1 MVMLLTMAAGSPAA
15 APAPRA
21 SIGDVARLAGVAP
34 ITVSRVAN
42 GSDAVRPDTRERVL
56 AAMAMVGYAPNTAAR
71 ALRSGSFETIGLV
84 AHRFTR
90 TGESRTIEGVVEAAR
105 TEGYT
110 VALVDIVSPT
120 DVSAA
125 ATRLRH
131 QAVDGLIVIR
141 AEVATPTD
149 LSLPPGMPV
158 VVSDSRFVG
167 HHAAVG
173 ADQIGGSRT
182 AVEHLLALGHPT
194 VHHIAGPAD
203 SAPAAQREE
212 TWRETLRQAGREVPP
227 VLRGDWTPQSGY
239 QLGAAVAGDPTIT
252 AIYSANDEMAAG
264 LMRALHER
272 GVRIPEDVSVVG
284 FDDAP
289 ITEFLWPPLTT
300 IRQDFR
306 KIGSELVRLLLLQV
320 RDHVDVSREHVVVGT
335 SLQVRGSTGPF
346 RPRS

>member
-1 MVMLLTMAAGSPAA
+1 MAAGPQGAA
-15 APAPRA
+15 GAPQPPRA

-42 GSDAVRPDTRERVL
+42 GSDAVRPATRERVQS
-56 AAMAMVGYAPNTAAR
+56 AMAMLGYAPNTAAR
-71 ALRSGSFETIGLV
+71 ALRNGSFETIGLV
-84 AHRFTR
+84 AHRFAR

-105 TEGYT
+105 AEGYT
-110 VALVDIVSPT
+110 VALVDVVSPA
-120 DVSAA
+120 DVSEA

-149 LSLPPGMPV
+149 LALPPGMPV

-173 ADQIGGSRT
+173 SDQIGGSRS
-182 AVEHLLALGHPT
+182 AVEHLLGLGHPT

-203 SAPAAQREE
+203 SAPAVQREE
-212 TWRETLRQAGREVPP
+212 TWQETLRRAGRPVPP

-239 QLGAAVAGDPTIT
+239 ALGAQIADDPSVTAV
-252 AIYSANDEMAAG
+252 YSANDEMAAG

-272 GVRIPEDVSVVG
+272 GVRVPEDVSVVG
-284 FDDAP
+284 FDDAAL
-289 ITEFLWPPLTT
+289 TEFLWPPLTT
-300 IRQDFR
+300 VRQDFR
-306 KIGSELVRLLLLQV
+306 TIGSELVRLLLAQV

-335 SLQVRGSTGPF
+335 TLQVRASTGPY
-346 RPRS
+346 RPRG

>member
-1 MVMLLTMAAGSPAA
+1 MAAGPPPSS
-15 APAPRA
+15 APTPRA
-21 SIGDVARLAGVAP
+21 SIADVARLAGVAP

-42 GSDAVRPDTRERVL
+42 GSEAVRPATRDRVQQ
-56 AAMAMVGYAPNTAAR
+56 AMAMLGYAPNTAAR
-71 ALRSGSFETIGLV
+71 ALRNGSFETIGLV
-84 AHRFTR
+84 AHRFAR

-105 TEGYT
+105 GEGYT
-110 VALVDIVSPT
+110 VALVDVVSPAE
-120 DVSAA
+120 VSEA

-141 AEVATPTD
+141 AEVDTPTD
-149 LSLPPGMPV
+149 LALTPGMPV
-158 VVSDSRFVG
+158 VVSDSRFIG

-173 ADQIGGSRT
+173 TDQIGGSRS

-194 VHHIAGPAD
+194 VHHVAGPED

-212 TWRETLRQAGREVPP
+212 TWRETLRRAGREVPP

-239 QLGAAVAGDPTIT
+239 RLGAQLADDRSVT

-272 GVRIPEDVSVVG
+272 GVRVPHDVSVVG
-284 FDDAP
+284 FDDAAL
-289 ITEFLWPPLTT
+289 TEFLWPPLTT
-300 IRQDFR
+300 VRQDFST
-306 KIGSELVRLLLLQV
+306 IGSELVRLLLAQV

-335 SLQVRGSTGPF
+335 TLQVRASTGPY
-346 RPRS
+346 RPRG

>member
-1 MVMLLTMAAGSPAA
+1 MAAGPQG
-15 APAPRA
+15 APGAPQPPRA

-42 GSDAVRPDTRERVL
+42 GSDAVRPATRERVQS
-56 AAMAMVGYAPNTAAR
+56 AMAMLGYAPNTAAR
-71 ALRSGSFETIGLV
+71 ALRNGSFETIGLV
-84 AHRFTR
+84 AHRFAR

-105 TEGYT
+105 AEGYT
-110 VALVDIVSPT
+110 VALVDVVSPA
-120 DVSAA
+120 DVSEA

-149 LSLPPGMPV
+149 LALPPGMPV

-173 ADQIGGSRT
+173 SDQIGGSRS
-182 AVEHLLALGHPT
+182 AVEHLLGLGHPT

-203 SAPAAQREE
+203 SAPAVQREE
-212 TWRETLRQAGREVPP
+212 TWQETLRRAGRPVPP

-239 QLGAAVAGDPTIT
+239 ALGAQIAADPSVTAV
-252 AIYSANDEMAAG
+252 YSANDEMAAG

-272 GVRIPEDVSVVG
+272 GVRVPEDVSVVG
-284 FDDAP
+284 FDDAAL
-289 ITEFLWPPLTT
+289 TEFLWPPLTT
-300 IRQDFR
+300 VRQDFR
-306 KIGSELVRLLLLQV
+306 TIGSELVRLLLAQV

-335 SLQVRGSTGPF
+335 TLQVRASTGPY
-346 RPRS
+346 RPRG

>member
-1 MVMLLTMAAGSPAA
+1 MAAGPQG
-15 APAPRA
+15 APGAPQPPRA

-42 GSDAVRPDTRERVL
+42 GSDAVRPATRERVL
-56 AAMAMVGYAPNTAAR
+56 SAMAMLGYAPNTAAR
-71 ALRSGSFETIGLV
+71 ALRNGSFETIGLV
-84 AHRFTR
+84 AHRFAR

-105 TEGYT
+105 AEGYT
-110 VALVDIVSPT
+110 VALVDVVSPA
-120 DVSAA
+120 DVSEA

-149 LSLPPGMPV
+149 LALPPGMPV

-173 ADQIGGSRT
+173 SDQIGGSRS
-182 AVEHLLALGHPT
+182 AVEHLLGLGHPT
-194 VHHIAGPAD
+194 VHHLAGPAD
-203 SAPAAQREE
+203 SAPAVQREE
-212 TWRETLRQAGREVPP
+212 TWQETLRRAGRPVPP

-239 QLGAAVAGDPTIT
+239 ALGAQIADDPSVTAV
-252 AIYSANDEMAAG
+252 YSANDEMAAG

-272 GVRIPEDVSVVG
+272 GVRVPDDVSVVG
-284 FDDAP
+284 FDDAAL
-289 ITEFLWPPLTT
+289 TEFLWPPLTT
-300 IRQDFR
+300 VRQDFR
-306 KIGSELVRLLLLQV
+306 TIGSELVRLLLAQV

-335 SLQVRGSTGPF
+335 TLQVRASTGPY
-346 RPRS
+346 RPRG

>member
-1 MVMLLTMAAGSPAA
+1 MAAGPQGAVG
-15 APAPRA
+15 APQPPRA
-21 SIGDVARLAGVAP
+21 SIADVARLAGVAP

-42 GSDAVRPDTRERVL
+42 GSDAVRPATRERVQS
-56 AAMAMVGYAPNTAAR
+56 AMAMLGYAPNTAAR
-71 ALRSGSFETIGLV
+71 ALRNGSFETIGLV
-84 AHRFTR
+84 AHRFAR

-105 TEGYT
+105 AEGYT
-110 VALVDIVSPT
+110 VALVDVVSPA
-120 DVSAA
+120 DVSEA

-149 LSLPPGMPV
+149 LALPPGMPV

-173 ADQIGGSRT
+173 SDQIGGSRS
-182 AVEHLLALGHPT
+182 AVEHLLGLGHPT

-203 SAPAAQREE
+203 SAPAVQREE
-212 TWRETLRQAGREVPP
+212 TWQETLRRAGRPVPP

-239 QLGAAVAGDPTIT
+239 ALGAQIADDPSVTAV
-252 AIYSANDEMAAG
+252 YSANDEMAAG

-272 GVRIPEDVSVVG
+272 GVRVPEDVSVVG
-284 FDDAP
+284 FDDAAL
-289 ITEFLWPPLTT
+289 TEFLWPPLTT
-300 IRQDFR
+300 VRQDFR
-306 KIGSELVRLLLLQV
+306 TIGSELVRLLLAQV

-335 SLQVRGSTGPF
+335 TLQVRASTGPY
-346 RPRS
+346 RPRG

>member
-1 MVMLLTMAAGSPAA
+1 MAAGPSPATGSA
-15 APAPRA
+15 QPPRA
-21 SIGDVARLAGVAP
+21 SIADVARLAGVAP

-42 GSDAVRPDTRERVL
+42 GSDAVRPATRERVQS
-56 AAMAMVGYAPNTAAR
+56 AMAMLGYAPNTAAR
-71 ALRSGSFETIGLV
+71 ALRNGSFETIGLV
-84 AHRFTR
+84 AHRFAR

-105 TEGYT
+105 GEGYT
-110 VALVDIVSPT
+110 VALVDVVSPT
-120 DVSAA
+120 EVSEA

-149 LSLPPGMPV
+149 LALPPGMPV

-173 ADQIGGSRT
+173 SDQIGGSRS

-203 SAPAAQREE
+203 SAPAVQREE
-212 TWRETLRQAGREVPP
+212 TWQETLRRAGRPVPA

-239 QLGAAVAGDPTIT
+239 ALGAQIADDPSVTAV
-252 AIYSANDEMAAG
+252 YSANDEMAAG

-272 GVRIPEDVSVVG
+272 GVVEPHHGHVVG
-284 FDDAP
+284 HPHAAL
-289 ITEFLWPPLTT
+289 TEFLWPPLTT
-300 IRQDFR
+300 VRQDFR
-306 KIGSELVRLLLLQV
+306 TIGSELVRLLLAQV

-335 SLQVRGSTGPF
+335 TLQVRASTGPY
-346 RPRS
+346 RPRR

>member
-1 MVMLLTMAAGSPAA
+1 MAAGPQG
-15 APAPRA
+15 APGAPQPPRA

-42 GSDAVRPDTRERVL
+42 GSDAVRPATRERVQS
-56 AAMAMVGYAPNTAAR
+56 AMAMLGYAPNTAAR
-71 ALRSGSFETIGLV
+71 ALRNGSFETIGLV
-84 AHRFTR
+84 AHRFAR

-105 TEGYT
+105 AEGYT
-110 VALVDIVSPT
+110 VALVDVVSPA
-120 DVSAA
+120 DVSEA

-149 LSLPPGMPV
+149 LALPPGMPV

-173 ADQIGGSRT
+173 SDQIGGSRS
-182 AVEHLLALGHPT
+182 AVEHLLGLGHPT

-203 SAPAAQREE
+203 SAPAVQREE
-212 TWRETLRQAGREVPP
+212 TWQETLRRAGRPVPP

-239 QLGAAVAGDPTIT
+239 ALGAQIADDPSVTAV
-252 AIYSANDEMAAG
+252 YSANDEMAAG

-272 GVRIPEDVSVVG
+272 GVRVPEDVSVVG
-284 FDDAP
+284 FDDAAL
-289 ITEFLWPPLTT
+289 TEFLWPPLTT
-300 IRQDFR
+300 VRQDFR
-306 KIGSELVRLLLLQV
+306 TIGSELVRLLLAQV

-335 SLQVRGSTGPF
+335 TLQVRASTGPY
-346 RPRS
+346 RPRG

>member
-1 MVMLLTMAAGSPAA
+1 MAAGPQGASG
-15 APAPRA
+15 APQPPRA

-42 GSDAVRPDTRERVL
+42 GSDAVRPATRERVQS
-56 AAMAMVGYAPNTAAR
+56 AMAMLGYAPNTAAR
-71 ALRSGSFETIGLV
+71 ALRNGSFETIGLV
-84 AHRFTR
+84 AHRFAR

-105 TEGYT
+105 AEGYT
-110 VALVDIVSPT
+110 VALVDVVSPA
-120 DVSAA
+120 DVSEA

-149 LSLPPGMPV
+149 LALPPGMPV

-173 ADQIGGSRT
+173 SDQIGGSRS
-182 AVEHLLALGHPT
+182 AVEHLLGLGHPT

-203 SAPAAQREE
+203 SAPAVQREE
-212 TWRETLRQAGREVPP
+212 TWQETLRRAGRPVPP

-239 QLGAAVAGDPTIT
+239 ALGAQIADDPSVTAV
-252 AIYSANDEMAAG
+252 YSANDEMAAG

-272 GVRIPEDVSVVG
+272 GVRVPEDVSVVG
-284 FDDAP
+284 FDDAAL
-289 ITEFLWPPLTT
+289 TEFLWPPLTT
-300 IRQDFR
+300 VRQDFR
-306 KIGSELVRLLLLQV
+306 TIGSELVRLLLAQV

-335 SLQVRGSTGPF
+335 TLQVRASTGPY
-346 RPRS
+346 RPRG

>member
-1 MVMLLTMAAGSPAA
+1 MVAGPQGAAG
-15 APAPRA
+15 APQPPRA
-21 SIGDVARLAGVAP
+21 SIADVARLAGVAP

-42 GSDAVRPDTRERVL
+42 GSDAVRAATRERVQS
-56 AAMAMVGYAPNTAAR
+56 AMAMLGYAPNTAAR
-71 ALRSGSFETIGLV
+71 ALRNGSFETIGLV
-84 AHRFTR
+84 AHRFAR

-105 TEGYT
+105 AEGYT
-110 VALVDIVSPT
+110 VALVDVVSPA
-120 DVSAA
+120 DVSEA

-149 LSLPPGMPV
+149 LALPPGMPV

-173 ADQIGGSRT
+173 SDQIGGSRS
-182 AVEHLLALGHPT
+182 AVEHLLGLGHPT

-203 SAPAAQREE
+203 SAPAVQREE
-212 TWRETLRQAGREVPP
+212 TWQETLRRAGRPVPP

-239 QLGAAVAGDPTIT
+239 ALGAQIADDPSVTAV
-252 AIYSANDEMAAG
+252 YSANDEMAAG

-272 GVRIPEDVSVVG
+272 GVRVPEDVSVVG
-284 FDDAP
+284 FDDAAL
-289 ITEFLWPPLTT
+289 TEFLWPPLTT
-300 IRQDFR
+300 VRQDFR
-306 KIGSELVRLLLLQV
+306 TIGSELVRLLLAQV

-335 SLQVRGSTGPF
+335 TLQVRASTGPY
-346 RPRS
+346 RPRG